1 MTRKRYKKLLMGR
14 YKFSRNQAENISRW
28 GERSIEE
35 REGTTIIGGRI
46 AIFKPNHFKWVNREE
61 YSKLMW
67 DNYAKLVADG
77 IDRRNC
83 ND

>member
-28 GERSIEE
+28 EVRSIEE
-35 REGTTIIGGRI
+35 REDTTIIGGRI
-46 AIFKPNHFKWVNREE
+46 AILKSNHWRAIQREDYAELLWPN
-61 YSKLMW
+61 YS
-67 DNYAKLVADG
+67 KLVADG